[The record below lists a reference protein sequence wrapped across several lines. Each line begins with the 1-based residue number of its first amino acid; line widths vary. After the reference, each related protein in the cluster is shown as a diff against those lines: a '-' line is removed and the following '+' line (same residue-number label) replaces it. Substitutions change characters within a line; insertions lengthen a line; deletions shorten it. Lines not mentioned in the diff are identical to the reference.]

1 MTDFAI
7 PILTQYLYVASIFLF
22 VLSLRWM
29 SEVKTSRYGNWAA
42 ASGLAIAVGATL
54 LAYQARRLD
63 LLVAGFAVG
72 AIIGVP
78 IALRLPMTAV
88 PQRTAMSHA
97 FGSLAVALVG
107 VSEYYARY
115 PNNLDTFTVSVL
127 SAEMILGFLTFTG
140 SCIAFAKL
148 QGLISG
154 RPLIYPGRI
163 IVSLSTLAIA
173 IALAVYLVINPLQEA
188 VLPVMAAFALLFG
201 FLLVMAIGGADMPT
215 VIAILNA
222 YAGLSAAGLGFVLDN
237 KVLIVAGSLDG
248 SSGFILAV
256 IMSQAMNR
264 SFLNVLFGGVG
275 ATISKSEKEVT
286 AQPAR
291 TVQSYTPEDVATVI
305 ENARTVV
312 FVPGYGLA
320 VSQAQHVV
328 KELADMMQAKGIDVK
343 YAIHPVAGRMPGHM
357 NVLLAE
363 AQVPYDQL
371 WEMDRINPLF
381 PETDVAIVVGAN
393 DVTNP
398 AARTKPDSP
407 LYGMPILDVDKA
419 RTVVFI
425 KRSMSPGFSGVD
437 NELFYLPNTMMVFGD
452 AKKVLTDTVAAMKK

>member
-1 MTDFAI
+1 MTISVAAVD
-7 PILTQYLYVASIFLF
+7 YLYVASIVLF
-22 VLSLRWM
+22 VLSLRWL
-29 SEVKTSRYGNWAA
+29 SEVRTSRYGNWAA
-42 ASGLAIAVGATL
+42 ASGLALAVGATL
-54 LAYQARRLD
+54 LAYQIQRED
-63 LLVAGFAVG
+63 LLVGGFVIG
-72 AIIGVP
+72 AIIGIP

-107 VSEYYARY
+107 ASEYYQDLSTNSLSSFSTA
-115 PNNLDTFTVSVL
+115 VL

-140 SCIAFAKL
+140 SCVAFAKL

-154 RPLIYPGRI
+154 KPLIYPGRI
-163 IVSLSTLAIA
+163 VVSLSALGVA
-173 IALAVYLVINPLQEA
+173 IALAVFLNLNPGEQIVI
-188 VLPVMAAFALLFG
+188 PVMAFFALLFG

-215 VIAILNA
+215 VIAILNS
-222 YAGLSAAGLGFVLDN
+222 YAGMSAAALGFVLNN

-275 ATISKSEKEVT
+275 ATVSSQKEGE
-286 AQPAR
+286 QMAR
-291 TVQSYTPEDVATVI
+291 TVQSYTVEDVATVL

-312 FVPGYGLA
+312 IAPGYGMA

-328 KELADMMQAKGIDVK
+328 RELSDVLQSRGTDVK
-343 YAIHPVAGRMPGHM
+343 FAIHPVAGRMPGHM

-363 AQVPYDQL
+363 ANVPYEQL
-371 WEMDRINPLF
+371 WEMEKINSLF
-381 PETDVAIVVGAN
+381 PETDVVIVVGAN

-407 LYGMPILDVDKA
+407 LYGMPVLEVDKA
-419 RTVVFI
+419 KTVVFI

-452 AKKVLTDTVAAMKK
+452 AKKVLTDLVAAVKKL